1 MAFRWIALALAAGC
15 AHQPAP
21 PAAAPATASAP
32 AATGEENPREHGE
45 KGASEPIALPHH
57 LVDGKS
63 GQRLDALDARLRSAR
78 VIFVGEEHPNPH
90 DHAAQIAVLEAAY
103 AVEPKL
109 GLGLEMLPRSA
120 QPALDA
126 YLAGKIDEAQ
136 LQKDVDWPKTW
147 GYPFGLYAPLLR
159 FCREHKLR
167 VYALNAPRAL
177 VHTVGMKGLD
187 ALSPDEKKPLPEIQ
201 PGPAAHREMVREAFA
216 QHPKGKFADAKF
228 ERFYL
233 AQLVWDE
240 TMAESIS
247 SALAAPEAPRKLVV
261 VAGEGHV
268 RRFAVPDRTA
278 RRGVKPYLT
287 IFPVFADDADDAVQ
301 DGVAD
306 VLWVHET
313 S

>member
-1 MAFRWIALALAAGC
+1 MPFRWIALALAAGC
-15 AHQPAP
+15 AHQAAAP
-21 PAAAPATASAP
+21 VAAPKTETAPAAAA
-32 AATGEENPREHGE
+32 EENPHEHGE

-63 GQRLDALDARLRSAR
+63 GARLDALDPRLRSAR
-78 VIFVGEEHPNPH
+78 VIYVGEEHPNPH
-90 DHAAQIAVLEAAY
+90 DHAAQIAVLEAAF
-103 AVEPKL
+103 AVEPKV

-126 YLAGKIDEAQ
+126 FVAGKSDEAQ
-136 LQKDVDWPKTW
+136 LEKDVDWPKAW

-159 FCREHKLR
+159 FCRDHKLR

-177 VHTVGMKGLD
+177 VHTVAMKGLD
-187 ALSPDEKKPLPEIQ
+187 ALAPDEKTQLPEMQ
-201 PGPAAHREMVREAFA
+201 PGPAPHREMVREAFA

-240 TMAESIS
+240 TMATSIA
-247 SALAAPEAPRKLVV
+247 SALAAPDAPRKLVV

-268 RRFAVPDRTA
+268 RRFAVPDRAA
-278 RRGVKPYLT
+278 RRGAKPYLT

-301 DGVAD
+301 DAVAD
-306 VLWVHET
+306 LVWVHET
-313 S
+313 P